1 LKLASL
7 PYFLSSLSSVAFILF
22 AIPTIFKSSRD
33 THQSTK
39 MATQAYLERY
49 RQLSALDQQK
59 NDFIEELLQRVT
71 ALENS
76 FQQEKLDHERETRF
90 NREVQVHEMELM
102 DQISVVKKM
111 MVSKAVDALS
121 KRRLTYPFPLPGP
134 RTIRCVAFRR
144 RRNNIQGRI
153 STTRRTGWT
162 QCGQAAL
169 EISPELCDD
178 NSFHD
183 HRAEDNDQDLS

>member
-1 LKLASL
+1 
-7 PYFLSSLSSVAFILF
+7 
-22 AIPTIFKSSRD
+22 
-33 THQSTK
+33 
-39 MATQAYLERY
+39 M
-49 RQLSALDQQK
+49 
-59 NDFIEELLQRVT
+59 T

-111 MVSKAVDALS
+111 MVSTAVDALF
-121 KRRLTYPFPLPGP
+121 KLRLTYPFSPLPGP

-153 STTRRTGWT
+153 SATRRTGRT
-162 QCGQAAL
+162 KCGQAAL
-169 EISPELCDD
+169 EISPRLCDD
-178 NSFHD
+178 NSFHA
-183 HRAEDNDQDLS
+183 HRAEDNDEDLS